1 MASPLAAGLFSGAI
15 AQSPYGIPSHSR
27 SKAKETGAALA
38 VAIGLAD
45 AQASAAYLRCI
56 PADQLAERR
65 KKISLAPSFMVGDA
79 AVPGPLLEAFQKGQ
93 EHPVPLIIGNNSADA
108 SVVES
113 FGVDP
118 AALVQKM
125 GKARIL
131 VRSLYPGVS
140 DQKQLGREVARDAL
154 FTAFGRRIAYLD
166 SAKAPT
172 WRYYFNHVGL
182 NASADATT

>member
-1 MASPLAAGLFSGAI
+1 
-15 AQSPYGIPSHSR
+15 
-27 SKAKETGAALA
+27 
-38 VAIGLAD
+38 
-45 AQASAAYLRCI
+45 
-56 PADQLAERR
+56 
-65 KKISLAPSFMVGDA
+65 MVGDA
-79 AVPGPLLEAFQKGQ
+79 AVPVPLLEAFQKGQ
-93 EHPVPLIIGNNSADA
+93 EHPVLSIIGNNSADA
-108 SVVES
+108 SVVKS

-154 FTAFGRRIAYLD
+154 STAFGRRIAYLD